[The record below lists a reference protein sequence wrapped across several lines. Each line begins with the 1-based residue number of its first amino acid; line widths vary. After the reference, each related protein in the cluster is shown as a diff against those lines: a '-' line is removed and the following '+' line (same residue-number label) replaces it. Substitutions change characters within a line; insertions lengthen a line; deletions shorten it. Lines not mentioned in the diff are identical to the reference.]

1 MLSTLR
7 ARVRAIYEWYQRPGT
22 KELRGQTLLREWLS
36 PEQLLQLD
44 QCNYFDVTGNA
55 TGKRYRIRFGRELNV
70 FELDDSGRVLTG
82 WCFVPDDRSLVA
94 GDIMLAQK
102 VALETNE
109 WGALAVARR
118 FAPRGAA
125 RAW

>member
-1 MLSTLR
+1 MLSTLKAR
-7 ARVRAIYEWYQRPGT
+7 ARALQEWYQRPNT
-22 KELRGQTLLREWLS
+22 RELRGQRLLREWLS
-36 PEQLLQLD
+36 PGQLAQFD
-44 QCNYFDVTGNA
+44 QCKYFDVTGSF

-70 FELDDSGRVLTG
+70 FELDDSGKAVTG

-109 WGALAVARR
+109 PSALAIARK
-118 FAPRGAA
+118 FSPRGAPNS
-125 RAW
+125 W